1 MAVAADGSRWRQN
14 AVCKARRAR
23 PDAKASKNSRRE
35 GLLPGG
41 PKTGSKPGLAV
52 KAADRHGPQGANGP
66 VSGGPAETGKAR
78 KHARP
83 ASAQGRAFLACT
95 DGIPVSA
102 RSLPCKRKPGKG
114 KGEGAGSLYFA
125 PLPIA

>member
-14 AVCKARRAR
+14 AVCKARRAK
-23 PDAKASKNSRRE
+23 PDAKAGKSSRRE

-52 KAADRHGPQGANGP
+52 KAADRHEPQGANGP

-78 KHARP
+78 KRARP
-83 ASAQGRAFLACT
+83 CFLGLHGRN
-95 DGIPVSA
+95 PVSA
-102 RSLPCKRKPGKG
+102 RSLPRKRKPGKG

>member
-23 PDAKASKNSRRE
+23 PDAKAGKSSRRE

-52 KAADRHGPQGANGP
+52 KAADRHEPQGANGP

-78 KHARP
+78 
-83 ASAQGRAFLACT
+83 SAQGRAFLACT
-95 DGIPVSA
+95 DGIPFSA
-102 RSLPCKRKPGKG
+102 RNLPCKRKPGKG
-114 KGEGAGSLYFA
+114 RGGDGAGSLISLLY
-125 PLPIA
+125 P